1 MLVIGGCALGFN
13 TQLVSL
19 NKTIMDTLYSDNP
32 HLRKLYNY
40 FDSSFYSNI
49 LKIVGSVVVLSGI
62 ILLIISICNI
72 CSSQG

>member
-13 TQLVSL
+13 TQIISV
-19 NKTIMDTLYSDNP
+19 NKTIMDTLSSDNP
-32 HLRKLYNY
+32 RFRKLYNY

-49 LKIVGSVVVLSGI
+49 LKIAGSVVVLSGI

-72 CSSQG
+72 CSPQD